1 VKKEGDEKQLKN
13 RIKHYRELKRWSQ
26 LELGA
31 RAGIAQSAISAYEN
45 GEKGMMVETAQKIAD
60 ALGVKLDKLLEKGE
74 RKWK

>member
-1 VKKEGDEKQLKN
+1 LKN

-60 ALGVKLDKLLEKGE
+60 ALGVELDKLLEKGE

>member
-1 VKKEGDEKQLKN
+1 MKN